1 MATSTDAVSAFAA
14 SLDSFAPNR
23 VARYAPGDEDI
34 AFDVLFC
41 GCVVARIFQKHRRRD
56 VRRAPR

>member
-41 GCVVARIFQKHRRRD
+41 GCVVARFFQKHRR
-56 VRRAPR
+56 